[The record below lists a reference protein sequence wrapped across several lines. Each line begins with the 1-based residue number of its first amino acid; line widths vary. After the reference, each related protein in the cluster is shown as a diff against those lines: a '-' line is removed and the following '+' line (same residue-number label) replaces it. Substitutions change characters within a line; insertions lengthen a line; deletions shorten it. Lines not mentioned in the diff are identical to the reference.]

1 MRKPVQQ
8 GGGVLATRVRKRREH
23 LGLSQGEAARR
34 AGITRQALSAV
45 EAGHYGPS
53 TEVALRLA
61 EVLQCRVE
69 DLFAL
74 KNRRKSVAASLVG
87 PLPRDAGKARVKIFS
102 VGDKTLAMPLA
113 ALGSSFNFTL
123 PADGLV
129 AAAADSA
136 GEVQVDLLGD
146 RSGPGGH
153 IVIGGCNPAVFLAGQ
168 YLGRD
173 VAGDLLCRS
182 MGSEAAV
189 EALRRGEL
197 HVAGVHL
204 TGGKSGG
211 SSLSYLTRRLRG
223 LEFIVV
229 TFALWEEGLIV
240 AAGNPKRVRAVAD
253 LGRRDVRLIN
263 REQGSGART
272 LLDSQL
278 SSVGLGGSRIK
289 GYSDLAYSQLDLGW
303 LISRGFADVGVGA
316 KVVACFFGLEF
327 IPLRQERYDLVV
339 PKSYLTAHPL
349 VNRFLDVI
357 TVADFRAE
365 VEALGGYDT
374 RDAGKIVSR
383 AGAA

>member
-1 MRKPVQQ
+1 M
-8 GGGVLATRVRKRREH
+8 
-23 LGLSQGEAARR
+23 
-34 AGITRQALSAV
+34 
-45 EAGHYGPS
+45 
-53 TEVALRLA
+53 
-61 EVLQCRVE
+61 
-69 DLFAL
+69 
-74 KNRRKSVAASLVG
+74 
-87 PLPRDAGKARVKIFS
+87 
-102 VGDKTLAMPLA
+102 
-113 ALGSSFNFTL
+113 
-123 PADGLV
+123 
-129 AAAADSA
+129 
-136 GEVQVDLLGD
+136 
-146 RSGPGGH
+146 
-153 IVIGGCNPAVFLAGQ
+153 
-168 YLGRD
+168 
-173 VAGDLLCRS
+173 
-182 MGSEAAV
+182 
-189 EALRRGEL
+189 
-197 HVAGVHL
+197 
-204 TGGKSGG
+204 
-211 SSLSYLTRRLRG
+211 
-223 LEFIVV
+223 EFIVV

-327 IPLRQERYDLVV
+327 IPLQQERYDLVV

-374 RDAGKIVSR
+374 RDAGKIVAR